1 MAPLSPTVARR
12 ELMLRIGRRRKQN
25 DVSVSAIA
33 KELGFSISYWS
44 KVEKERVL
52 AESKLDE
59 LMKLLDFDAAE
70 REELHE
76 LRDIA
81 RQRGW
86 WTSYS
91 GLISDEIGRLYGLEH
106 GADSVRTYESILIP
120 GLLQTADYARALIA
134 NDRARIRQVE
144 IDRLVEIRLRRQRRL
159 HGSDPLRVTA
169 IVNEA
174 ALTQQIGG
182 PEIMFDQVRHLA
194 ALLEEH
200 METIDLRIIPFEATG
215 GGLLGGATFH
225 LLGFDKS
232 VLPDV
237 AWTETLVHHGVIEDT
252 EPVRH
257 LNTLFANAL
266 AEQALSR
273 EESLAALERK
283 MSGASGR

>member
-1 MAPLSPTVARR
+1 MAPLSPRVARR

-33 KELGFSISYWS
+33 RELGFSISYWS

-59 LMKLLDFDAAE
+59 LMKLLDFDEAE
-70 REELHE
+70 RQELHE
-76 LRDIA
+76 LRDVA

-86 WTSYS
+86 WTNYS
-91 GLISDEIGRLYGLEH
+91 GLLSDEISRLYGLEH
-106 GADSVRTYESILIP
+106 GADSARTYESILIP

-144 IDRLVEIRLRRQRRL
+144 IDRLVEIRLRRQQRL
-159 HGSDPLRVTA
+159 KGAEPLRLTA

-174 ALTQQIGG
+174 ALSQQIGG
-182 PEIMFDQVRHLA
+182 PEVMSDQVRHLA
-194 ALLEEH
+194 ALIEEH
-200 METIDLRIIPFEATG
+200 VETLDLRVIPFEATG

-232 VLPDV
+232 VMPDV
-237 AWTETLVHHGVIEDT
+237 AWTETLVHHAVIEET

-257 LNTLFANAL
+257 LDTLFANAL

-273 EESLAALERK
+273 EESLSVLESK
-283 MSGASGR
+283 ISGG